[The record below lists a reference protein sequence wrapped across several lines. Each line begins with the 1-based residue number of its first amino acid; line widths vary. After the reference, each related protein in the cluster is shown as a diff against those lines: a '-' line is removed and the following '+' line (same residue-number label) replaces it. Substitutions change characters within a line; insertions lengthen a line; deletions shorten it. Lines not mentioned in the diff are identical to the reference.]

1 MDKVAAPRAKSL
13 LEHFSVITD
22 IRQPC
27 KVMYPL
33 KEVLLLVVCGTMAA
47 CDDYDDIVL
56 WGKTHLGFLRRLEEY
71 HFGVPCADW
80 LRVVMNRIGP
90 DLFASCFMAFAAE
103 RLPKAAGQI
112 AAGQIA
118 IDGKTSR
125 RSHDRGRGQAALHL
139 VSAYAT
145 AHNLVLGSQA
155 VSEKSNEIIAIPLL
169 LQELAEC
176 GALTG
181 SLVSIDAMG
190 CQSDIA
196 EKIVDLG
203 GDYLL
208 ATKDNQKTAHAE
220 IELYFD
226 GAPDS
231 ELDVLTDADKG
242 HGRIEIRRHM
252 VSHNVG
258 WMSGKRRYPDEP
270 RFKGLTAIAMVETR
284 IETPADPSAGSGDM
298 QVRIDRRC
306 YISSRQL
313 TAKDFAEAARSHWA
327 IENGLHWV
335 LDVVFKEDQSRLRR
349 GHGAQNMALV
359 RHLALNLV
367 RAIPGKHSIKGKR
380 KLATWDDQYLL
391 AALGLNPR

>member
-1 MDKVAAPRAKSL
+1 MEITAAPRAKSL
-13 LEHFSVITD
+13 LEHFSAITD
-22 IRQPC
+22 VRQPC

-33 KEVLLLVVCGTMAA
+33 KEVLLLVVCATMAA

-56 WGKTHLGFLRRLEEY
+56 WGKTHLAFLRRLQEY
-71 HFGVPCADW
+71 HFGIPCADW

-90 DLFASCFMAFAAE
+90 DLFASCLMNFVAE

-145 AHNLVLGSQA
+145 THNLVLGSQA

-169 LQELAEC
+169 VAELAAC

-231 ELDVLTDADKG
+231 ELDVLTDTDKG
-242 HGRIEIRRHM
+242 HGRIETRRHM

-270 RFKGLTAIAMVETR
+270 RFKGLSAIAMVETR
-284 IETPADPSAGSGDM
+284 TETPAETGT

-313 TAKDFAEAARSHWA
+313 TAQAFADAARSHWA

-335 LDVVFKEDQSRLRR
+335 LDVIFKEDQSRLRR

-359 RHLALNLV
+359 RHLALNLI
-367 RAIPGKHSIKGKR
+367 RAMPGKHSIKGKR
-380 KLATWDDQYLL
+380 KLATWDDAYLL
-391 AALGLNPR
+391 TALCLNPC

>member
-1 MDKVAAPRAKSL
+1 MNETAAPRAKSL
-13 LEHFSVITD
+13 LEHFSAIKD

-56 WGKTHLGFLRRLEEY
+56 WGKAHLPFLRRLADY
-71 HFGVPCADW
+71 HFGIPCADW

-90 DLFASCFMAFAAE
+90 DLFSSCFMNFVAE
-103 RLPKAAGQI
+103 RLPKAV
-112 AAGQIA
+112 GQIA
-118 IDGKTSR
+118 IDGKASR
-125 RSHDRGRGQAALHL
+125 RSHDRGSGKAALHL

-169 LQELAEC
+169 VAELAAC

-196 EKIVDLG
+196 AKIVDLG

-231 ELDVLTDADKG
+231 ELDVLADTDKG

-270 RFKGLTAIAMVETR
+270 RFKGLCAIAMVETR
-284 IETPADPSAGSGDM
+284 IETPAETGT
-298 QVRIDRRC
+298 QVKIERRC
-306 YISSRQL
+306 YISSRKL
-313 TAKDFAEAARSHWA
+313 TAQTFAEAARSHWA

-335 LDVVFKEDQSRLRR
+335 LDVIFKEDQSRLRR

-359 RHLALNLV
+359 RHLALNLI
-367 RAIPGKHSIKGKR
+367 RAMPGKQSIKGKR
-380 KLATWDDQYLL
+380 KLATWDDAYLL
-391 AALGLNPR
+391 TALGLNPC

>member
-1 MDKVAAPRAKSL
+1 MNETVAPRAKSL
-13 LEHFSVITD
+13 LEHFSAIKD

-56 WGKTHLGFLRRLEEY
+56 WGKTHLPFLRRLADY
-71 HFGVPCADW
+71 HFGIPCADW

-90 DLFASCFMAFAAE
+90 DLFASCFMNFVAE
-103 RLPKAAGQI
+103 RLPKAG
-112 AAGQIA
+112 GQIA
-118 IDGKTSR
+118 IDGKASR
-125 RSHDRGRGQAALHL
+125 RSHDRGSGKAALHL

-169 LQELAEC
+169 VAELAAC

-196 EKIVDLG
+196 AKIVDLG

-231 ELDVLTDADKG
+231 ELDVVTDTDKG
-242 HGRIEIRRHM
+242 HGRIETRRHM

-258 WMSGKRRYPDEP
+258 WMSGSRRYPDEP
-270 RFKGLTAIAMVETR
+270 RFQGLCAIAIVETR
-284 IETPADPSAGSGDM
+284 IETPAETGT
-298 QVRIDRRC
+298 QVKIERRC
-306 YISSRQL
+306 YISSRKL
-313 TAKDFAEAARSHWA
+313 TAQAFAEAARSHWA

-335 LDVVFKEDQSRLRR
+335 LDVIFKEDQSRLRR

-359 RHLALNLV
+359 RHLALNLI
-367 RAIPGKHSIKGKR
+367 RAMPGKQSIKGKR
-380 KLATWDDQYLL
+380 KLATWDDTYLL
-391 AALGLNPR
+391 TALGINPR

>member
-1 MDKVAAPRAKSL
+1 MNETAAPRAKSL
-13 LEHFSVITD
+13 LEHFSAIKD

-56 WGKTHLGFLRRLEEY
+56 WGKAHLPFLRRLADY
-71 HFGVPCADW
+71 HFGIPCADW

-90 DLFASCFMAFAAE
+90 DLFSSCFMNFVAE
-103 RLPKAAGQI
+103 RLPKAV
-112 AAGQIA
+112 GQIA
-118 IDGKTSR
+118 IDGKASR
-125 RSHDRGRGQAALHL
+125 RSHDRGSGKAALHL

-169 LQELAEC
+169 VAELAAC

-196 EKIVDLG
+196 AKIVDLG

-231 ELDVLTDADKG
+231 ELDVLADTDKG

-258 WMSGKRRYPDEP
+258 WMSGSRRYPDEP
-270 RFKGLTAIAMVETR
+270 RFKGLCAIAMVETR
-284 IETPADPSAGSGDM
+284 IETPAETGT
-298 QVRIDRRC
+298 QVKIERRC
-306 YISSRQL
+306 YISSRKL
-313 TAKDFAEAARSHWA
+313 TAQTFAEAARSHWA

-335 LDVVFKEDQSRLRR
+335 LDVIFKEDQSRLRR

-359 RHLALNLV
+359 RHLALNLI
-367 RAIPGKHSIKGKR
+367 RAMPGKQSIKGKR
-380 KLATWDDQYLL
+380 KLATWDDAYLL
-391 AALGLNPR
+391 TALGLNPC